1 VIPIADLPAWRRR
14 VEREQARSPQ
24 ERILDRA
31 RKRRERIR
39 AMYLAGGL
47 SDVEIAQQI
56 GTSKE
61 AIGVERRRI
70 GLRRKTLREAA

>member
-1 VIPIADLPAWRRR
+1 
-14 VEREQARSPQ
+14 
-24 ERILDRA
+24 
-31 RKRRERIR
+31 
-39 AMYLAGGL
+39 MYLAGGL